1 MGNRTANEGD
11 VAHSR
16 QADIADV
23 LAAAMKETVVLL
35 APEPG
40 SNPGLVRNR
49 LSCHSRPRCSAQYYP
64 SRRLEIHQLAALL

>member
-1 MGNRTANEGD
+1 MGDRTADEGD

-23 LAAAMKETVVLL
+23 LPAAVKETIVLL

-40 SNPGLVRNR
+40 SNPGLVRNQ
-49 LSCHSRPRCSAQYYP
+49 LSCHSRPRCGAQYYP
-64 SRRLEIHQLAALL
+64 PRRLEIHQLAALL